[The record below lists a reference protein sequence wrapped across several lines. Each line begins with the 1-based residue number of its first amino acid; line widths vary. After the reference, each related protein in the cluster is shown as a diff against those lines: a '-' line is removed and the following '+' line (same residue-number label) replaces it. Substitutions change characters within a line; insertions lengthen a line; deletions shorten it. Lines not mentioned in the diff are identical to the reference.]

1 MASVPPDRGLALWP
15 LPLLCAVLP
24 FVAAHLA
31 WWLSLTD
38 GLIPACNPYLDGCV
52 SISRAARHGLG
63 NHVFRMAMLPAAT
76 LQVLFWLAAAGWLR
90 RRWGVASHALPGL
103 GLVAGAFLALYA
115 TFLGTEGDTYRL
127 LRSYG
132 VKLYFGASYLALLL
146 LLRAMARAARMPGRM
161 PGRVAGYR
169 PLLGVALGMLAI
181 GLASVAREYAV
192 LDDAAND
199 AWVNVLEWQL
209 GLWLTA
215 MFAVLA
221 WRWWRERV
229 RIALA

>member
-1 MASVPPDRGLALWP
+1 MATIPPARGLPLWP
-15 LPLLCAVLP
+15 LPLLCAALP

-31 WWLSLTD
+31 WWLSLAD

-63 NHVFRMAMLPAAT
+63 NPVFRMMMLPAAT
-76 LQVLFWLAAAGWLR
+76 LQVLCWLAATGWLR
-90 RRWGVASHALPGL
+90 GHRGVASQALPWL

-115 TFLGTEGDTYRL
+115 TFLGTEGEAYRL

-132 VKLYFGASYLALLL
+132 VKLYFGASYLALLV
-146 LLRAMARAARMPGRM
+146 LLRAMARAR
-161 PGRVAGYR
+161 RVSGYG
-169 PLLGVALGMLAI
+169 PLLVIALAMLAI
-181 GLASVAREYAV
+181 GLASVAREYVV

-199 AWVNVLEWQL
+199 AWGNVLEWHL

-221 WRWWRERV
+221 WRWWREDL

>member
-1 MASVPPDRGLALWP
+1 MATSVHVRGLALWP
-15 LPLLCAVLP
+15 LPLLCAALP

-31 WWLSLTD
+31 WWLSLAD
-38 GLIPACNPYLDGCV
+38 GLIPACNPYVDGCV

-76 LQVLFWLAAAGWLR
+76 LQALCWLAAAGWLR
-90 RRWGVASHALPGL
+90 RRWGVASHALPWL
-103 GLVAGAFLALYA
+103 GLVAAAFLALYA
-115 TFLGTEGDTYRL
+115 TFLGTEGEAYRL

-146 LLRAMARAARMPGRM
+146 LLRAMARAGRAQ
-161 PGRVAGYR
+161 GRVPGYR
-169 PLLGVALGMLAI
+169 PLLGIALGMLAI

-199 AWVNVLEWQL
+199 AWGNVLEWQL
-209 GLWLTA
+209 GLWLTT

-221 WRWWRERV
+221 WRWWRDRV

>member
-1 MASVPPDRGLALWP
+1 MANVPPARGLPLWP
-15 LPLLCAVLP
+15 LPLLCAALP

-31 WWLSLTD
+31 WWLSLAD

-63 NHVFRMAMLPAAT
+63 NHLFRMVMLPAAT
-76 LQVLFWLAAAGWLR
+76 LQVLCWLAAAGWLR
-90 RRWGVASHALPGL
+90 GHRSVASHGLPWL
-103 GLVAGAFLALYA
+103 GLVAGTFLALYA
-115 TFLGTEGDTYRL
+115 TFLGTEGEAYRL

-132 VKLYFGASYLALLL
+132 VKLYFGASYLALLV
-146 LLRAMARAARMPGRM
+146 LLRAMARAARAP
-161 PGRVAGYR
+161 GYR
-169 PLLGVALGMLAI
+169 PLLVIAMGMLAI
-181 GLASVAREYAV
+181 GLASVAREYVV

-199 AWVNVLEWQL
+199 AWGNVLEWHL

-221 WRWWRERV
+221 WRWWREDL

>member
-1 MASVPPDRGLALWP
+1 MATIPPARGLPLWP
-15 LPLLCAVLP
+15 LPLLCAALP

-31 WWLSLTD
+31 WWLSLAD

-63 NHVFRMAMLPAAT
+63 NHLFRMAMLPAAT
-76 LQVLFWLAAAGWLR
+76 LQVLCWIAAAGWLR
-90 RRWGVASHALPGL
+90 GRLGVASHALPWL

-115 TFLGTEGDTYRL
+115 TFLGTEGDAYRL

-132 VKLYFGASYLALLL
+132 VKLYFGASFLALLL
-146 LLRAMARAARMPGRM
+146 LLRAMARAGR
-161 PGRVAGYR
+161 PAGHR
-169 PLLGVALGMLAI
+169 PLLGIALGMLAI

-199 AWVNVLEWQL
+199 TWGNVLEWHL

-229 RIALA
+229 RIGLG

>member
-1 MASVPPDRGLALWP
+1 MATIPPARGLPLWP
-15 LPLLCAVLP
+15 LPLLCAALP

-31 WWLSLTD
+31 WWLSLAD

-76 LQVLFWLAAAGWLR
+76 LQALCWLAAAGWLR
-90 RRWGVASHALPGL
+90 RRWGVASHALPWL
-103 GLVAGAFLALYA
+103 GLVAAAFLALYA
-115 TFLGTEGDTYRL
+115 TFLGTEGEAYRL

-132 VKLYFGASYLALLL
+132 VKLYFGASYLALLV
-146 LLRAMARAARMPGRM
+146 LLRAMARAGR
-161 PGRVAGYR
+161 PQGRVPGYG
-169 PLLGVALGMLAI
+169 PLLGIALGMLAI

-199 AWVNVLEWQL
+199 AWGNVLEWHL

-221 WRWWRERV
+221 WRWWRDRV
-229 RIALA
+229 RIALT

>member
-1 MASVPPDRGLALWP
+1 MATIPPARGLPLWP
-15 LPLLCAVLP
+15 LPLLCAALP

-31 WWLSLTD
+31 WWLSLAD

-76 LQVLFWLAAAGWLR
+76 LQALCWLAAAGWLR
-90 RRWGVASHALPGL
+90 RRWGVASHALPWL
-103 GLVAGAFLALYA
+103 GLVAAAFLALYA
-115 TFLGTEGDTYRL
+115 TFLGTEGEAYRL

-132 VKLYFGASYLALLL
+132 VKLYFGASYLALLV
-146 LLRAMARAARMPGRM
+146 LLRAMARAGR
-161 PGRVAGYR
+161 PQGRVPAGYG
-169 PLLGVALGMLAI
+169 PLLGIALGMLAI

-199 AWVNVLEWQL
+199 AWGNVLEWQL

-221 WRWWRERV
+221 WRWWRDRV

>member
-1 MASVPPDRGLALWP
+1 MATIPPARGLPLWP
-15 LPLLCAVLP
+15 LPLLCAALP

-31 WWLSLTD
+31 WWLSLAD

-76 LQVLFWLAAAGWLR
+76 LQALCWLAAAGWLR
-90 RRWGVASHALPGL
+90 RRWGVASHALPWL
-103 GLVAGAFLALYA
+103 GLVAAAFLALYA
-115 TFLGTEGDTYRL
+115 TFLGTEGEAYRL

-132 VKLYFGASYLALLL
+132 VKLYFGASYLALLV
-146 LLRAMARAARMPGRM
+146 LLRAMARAGRP
-161 PGRVAGYR
+161 PGRVPGYG
-169 PLLGVALGMLAI
+169 PLLGIALGMLAI

-199 AWVNVLEWQL
+199 AWGNVLEWQL

-221 WRWWRERV
+221 WRWWRDRV
-229 RIALA
+229 RLVVE

>member
-1 MASVPPDRGLALWP
+1 MATVTPARGLPLWP
-15 LPLLCAVLP
+15 LPLLCAALP
-24 FVAAHLA
+24 FAAAHLA
-31 WWLSLTD
+31 WWLSLAE

-76 LQVLFWLAAAGWLR
+76 LQVLCWLAAAAWMRARTGA
-90 RRWGVASHALPGL
+90 ASRALPWL

-115 TFLGTEGDTYRL
+115 TFLGTEGEAYRL

-132 VKLYFGASYLALLL
+132 VKLYFGASYLALLA
-146 LLRAMARAARMPGRM
+146 LLRAMAGAAGA
-161 PGRVAGYR
+161 PGRVPGYR
-169 PLLGVALGMLAI
+169 PLLGIALGMLAI

-199 AWVNVLEWQL
+199 AWGNVLEWQL

-221 WRWWRERV
+221 WRWWRDRV
-229 RIALA
+229 RLVVE

>member
-1 MASVPPDRGLALWP
+1 MATIPPARGLPLWP
-15 LPLLCAVLP
+15 LPLLCAALP

-31 WWLSLTD
+31 WWLSLAD

-63 NHVFRMAMLPAAT
+63 NHLFRMVMLPAAT
-76 LQVLFWLAAAGWLR
+76 LQVLCWLAANGWVR
-90 RRWGVASHALPGL
+90 RRRGTASHTLPWL

-115 TFLGTEGDTYRL
+115 TFLGTEGEAYRL
-127 LRSYG
+127 LRGYG
-132 VKLYFGASYLALLL
+132 VKLYFGASYLALLV
-146 LLRAMARAARMPGRM
+146 LLRAMARAGRV
-161 PGRVAGYR
+161 PGRVSGYG
-169 PLLGVALGMLAI
+169 PLLAIALGMLGI
-181 GLASVAREYAV
+181 GLASVAREYVV

-199 AWVNVLEWQL
+199 AWGNVLEWHL

-221 WRWWRERV
+221 WRWWREDL
-229 RIALA
+229 RITLA

>member
-1 MASVPPDRGLALWP
+1 MATIPPARGLPLWP
-15 LPLLCAVLP
+15 LPLLCAALP

-31 WWLSLTD
+31 WWLSLAD

-76 LQVLFWLAAAGWLR
+76 LQALCWLAAAGWLR
-90 RRWGVASHALPGL
+90 RRWGVASHALPWL
-103 GLVAGAFLALYA
+103 GLVAAAFLALYA
-115 TFLGTEGDTYRL
+115 TFLGTEGEAYRL

-132 VKLYFGASYLALLL
+132 VKLYFGASYLALLV
-146 LLRAMARAARMPGRM
+146 LLRAMARAGRP
-161 PGRVAGYR
+161 PGRVPGYG
-169 PLLGVALGMLAI
+169 PLLGIALGMLAI

-199 AWVNVLEWQL
+199 AWGNVLEWQL

-221 WRWWRERV
+221 WRWWRDRV